1 MQTPPL
7 KKNAFFIRVLSK
19 TTSSSEE
26 DVRLCLTRER
36 ERERKKKKREEE
48 ESLAFITRNENN
60 ADGKCPPTIASKQRL
75 L

>member
-26 DVRLCLTRER
+26 DARLCLTRAR
-36 ERERKKKKREEE
+36 ERERKKKREE

>member
-19 TTSSSEE
+19 TTSSE
-26 DVRLCLTRER
+26 DVRLCLTRAR
-36 ERERKKKKREEE
+36 ERERKKKREE

>member
-7 KKNAFFIRVLSK
+7 KKNAFFIRGGLSK
-19 TTSSSEE
+19 TTSSSE
-26 DVRLCLTRER
+26 DDARLCLTRAR
-36 ERERKKKKREEE
+36 ERERKKKREE